1 MIIVGFDHIAALIAR
16 EIRLRPKLGRTLD
29 RRIAS
34 WKAEVERAAWQ
45 KPTEI
50 KATYGSADVI
60 GGNRVVFDI
69 CGNSYRLVVQV
80 NYAAGVVRIRFAGD
94 HGEYN
99 KIDASTV

>member
-1 MIIVGFDHIAALIAR
+1 MVIVGFDRVAALIAR
-16 EIRLRPKLGRTLD
+16 ERRLRPKLGRTLD

-34 WKAEVERAAWQ
+34 WKAEVERAAWR

-50 KATYGSADVI
+50 KAIYGSADVI

-69 CGNSYRLVVQV
+69 CGNSYRLVVQI

-94 HGEYN
+94 HGEYD